1 MIRRALLVLA
11 VLAGVMVVVAPSA
24 SAAVV
29 EPAAVDIEMDPA
41 GSGYWVLDEAG
52 TVHPFDGAPFHGSAG
67 EGLAGD
73 RAVALSA
80 TASGDGYWIFTASG
94 RALRFG
100 AAPELG
106 DVSDL
111 PLNAPVVESIVTPTS
126 GGYWLV
132 AGDGG
137 VFALGDA
144 PFYGSTGNLVLNQP
158 VNSIVPG
165 DDGYWLV
172 AADGGVFSFGV
183 PFRGST
189 GNLTLNAPV
198 VGGIA
203 FAGGYLLVAA
213 DGGIFN
219 YSDGA
224 FLGSLGNTGTDSPA
238 VAVTAAD
245 DGDRYLI
252 LLADGQVYEFTRA
265 LADSGDLDGRRIAT
279 VALGGGGRIDQFVGT
294 YVWDEPP
301 APGDPGS
308 PQTRTHELFV
318 VGPIDGTPEFSA
330 TLRTTG
336 FQIDDVYDVRLRP
349 VPGSIEVVYL
359 AQRGGGTRYDSGEV
373 LFRLYGPAAFP
384 VTQLVGLDTLTGVP
398 DNGRYFE
405 RTFDALERGERSDRV
420 AGLQD
425 LLNDFIA
432 LADVAMDVIREDGI
446 FGPNT
451 AAALGT
457 FERYANLPDDEV
469 ATQTDLA
476 VLENT
481 VATLEAD
488 AADSVVGAGDEGAFV
503 SSWQDKLDQ
512 WLRLTGVDADGIAVD
527 AIFGPSTVEATRTFE
542 DARGLQVD
550 GVVEPEDR
558 VSMRN
563 ALAALRAEDDV
574 SLVFDGTVA
583 VEVASACQPDAT
595 STRVVTSA
603 GSVVRVDVTGGS
615 VTMDYESAEA
625 DLTTTNVTVE
635 ATSDQVTYTGRFS
648 ADIGPTTIALTIRE
662 DLAPC

>member
-1 MIRRALLVLA
+1 MIRRGLVVLA
-11 VLAGVMVVVAPSA
+11 VLAGILALAPSVA
-24 SAAVV
+24 SAA
-29 EPAAVDIEMDPA
+29 EPEFPAVDIELNP
-41 GSGYWVLDEAG
+41 GGPGFWVLDSAG
-52 TVHPFDGAPFHGSAG
+52 AVYPVDGAPFHGSAAD
-67 EGLAGD
+67 ELAGD

-165 DDGYWLV
+165 DGGYWLV

-279 VALGGGGRIDQFVGT
+279 VALGGGGRIDQFVGNYDWT
-294 YVWDEPP
+294 ESAGADGVVRIHELTVGGPV
-301 APGDPGS
+301 PGS
-308 PQTRTHELFV
+308 SELSGVLTTRSSEL
-318 VGPIDGTPEFSA
+318 GAS
-330 TLRTTG
+330 
-336 FQIDDVYDVRLRP
+336 YDVRLSPADELVEVSYVSQRSGGAP
-349 VPGSIEVVYL
+349 RYSPG
-359 AQRGGGTRYDSGEV
+359 QV
-373 LFRLYGPAAFP
+373 LFSFSGPAAFP
-384 VTQLVGLDTLTGVP
+384 VTLLDGLETGVDVP
-398 DNGRYFE
+398 PNGRYFE
-405 RTFDALERGERSDRV
+405 RTFDALERGDRGDRV

-432 LADVAMDVIREDGI
+432 LADVSMDVIREDGI
-446 FGPNT
+446 FGPDT
-451 AAALGT
+451 AAAQGT
-457 FERYANLPDDEV
+457 FERYAGLVDDEI
-469 ATQTDLA
+469 ASQIDIDT
-476 VLENT
+476 LEST
-481 VATLEAD
+481 VATLDGD
-488 AADSVVGAGDEGAFV
+488 AADSVVGLGDEGPLVA
-503 SSWQDKLDQ
+503 SWQDKLDQ
-512 WLRLTGVDADGIAVD
+512 WLRLTGSTVGIAVD
-527 AIFGPSTVEATRTFE
+527 GVLGPSTAEATRVFE

-558 VSMRN
+558 VSMRE
-563 ALAALRAEDDV
+563 ALADLRADDDV
-574 SLVFDGTVA
+574 RLVFVHSVIQVA
-583 VEVASACQPDAT
+583 EACEPDAT
-595 STRVVTSA
+595 SIRVVTTL
-603 GSVVRVDVTGGS
+603 GDVVRVDGIGGT
-615 VTMDYESAEA
+615 VTMALDSDGEVSPAT
-625 DLTTTNVTVE
+625 DVTVE
-635 ATSDQVTYTGRFS
+635 TDDEGVTYTGRFGF
-648 ADIGPTTIALTIRE
+648 GPVALTIRE
-662 DLAPC
+662 ELPPC